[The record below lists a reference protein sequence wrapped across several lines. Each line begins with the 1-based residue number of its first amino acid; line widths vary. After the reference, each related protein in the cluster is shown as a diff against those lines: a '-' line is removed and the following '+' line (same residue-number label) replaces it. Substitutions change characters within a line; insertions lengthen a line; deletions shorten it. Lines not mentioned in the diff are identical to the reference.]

1 MIKQNQKVFSILGTG
16 SAVAELAQKLVEYE
30 MGDVVLYVGE
40 NLSYPDEKIFQAN
53 ASELTS
59 YAGQALSVV
68 CAYNEKARPAFST
81 HGIPDEKFYPWKST
95 YDKRRGEMCFPF
107 QASSSGRFH
116 LL

>member
-59 YAGQALSVV
+59 YEGQALSVV
-68 CAYNEKARPAFST
+68 CAYNEK
-81 HGIPDEKFYPWKST
+81 PDRHFPLMEFQMRNLSVEK
-95 YDKRRGEMCFPF
+95 
-107 QASSSGRFH
+107 H
-116 LL
+116 L

>member
-59 YAGQALSVV
+59 YEGQALSVV
-68 CAYNEKARPAFST
+68 FKRAIA
-81 HGIPDEKFYPWKST
+81 IPRRCRIPKEKFRT
-95 YDKRRGEMCFPF
+95 LFFPVSF
-107 QASSSGRFH
+107 NPTISNVLFITVLSGMPR
-116 LL
+116 